1 MPYPQVE
8 LARPAG
14 RSSFSTPWHVG
25 AYSIDLPLRFGD
37 RGFWKV
43 DPGQSTLAAD
53 LGPVVAGLST
63 ENEGGGPGIQNAIVM
78 SNKAAGVPRAVVGDA
93 PPGRTPGGSFALRL
107 FLGGP
112 VQSPVFFQ
120 HPA

>member
-43 DPGQSTLAAD
+43 DPGQSTLGAD

-63 ENEGGGPGIQNAIVM
+63 ENEWWGPRIQNALVM
-78 SNKAAGVPRAVVGDA
+78 SNNAAGIPRAFL
-93 PPGRTPGGSFALRL
+93 PTPRPGRARGGT
-107 FLGGP
+107 
-112 VQSPVFFQ
+112 V
-120 HPA
+120 